1 MGTERVIVI
10 GGNGA
15 GMTAASKA
23 KRVNPQ
29 LQIDV
34 YEEGDYVSYSS

>member
-1 MGTERVIVI
+1 MGGERVIVI
-10 GGNGA
+10 GGNAA

-34 YEEGDYVSYSS
+34 YEEGEYVSHGS